1 MTTRRALVQPLIASL
16 VLCSLAAAAVP
27 LPPGLYDVTVETT
40 MPHLEESLRYA
51 TTHEQRC
58 LQGQELTAAFPVL
71 NHASLKDCR
80 LEREERTGDAV
91 SYVLV
96 CANGSGTTGNARWTL
111 GEHRADG
118 TLNVKLGGKNMTFSQ
133 RWTAV
138 RLGNCATSS

>member
-1 MTTRRALVQPLIASL
+1 MTIRRALVQLIASL
-16 VLCSLAAAAVP
+16 VLCSLAMASVP

-58 LQGQELTAAFPVL
+58 LQGQELTTAFPVL
-71 NHASLKDCR
+71 NQLKQCT

-91 SYVLV
+91 SYLLM
-96 CANGSGTTGNARWTL
+96 CANGSGTTGNAHWTL
-111 GEHRADG
+111 GQHRADG
-118 TLNVKLGGKNMTFSQ
+118 ILHVKLGGKNMTFSQ

-138 RLGNCATSS
+138 RRGNCSTSG